1 MQHDL
6 VIVGTGGSGGWF
18 CQLLAK
24 SSNPNREVTLIDGDK
39 WSKSNLSRQF
49 CTLRDIN
56 KPKVNTF
63 MKLLE
68 GKCADVLAIDSYF
81 AYGNDTY
88 KAMFRAMVKPLC
100 IFAAVDNHPA
110 RMACYALADAIHDE
124 RPEQDVC
131 VISVANEY
139 EAASAWAY
147 LPQWKDHATL
157 DPRMRWPEMQTDV
170 SGDPLRPS
178 CTGEALESAP
188 QLALSNML
196 SASAGAWLHR
206 FWTEVRPKLEA
217 SMQEGGMQAEDL
229 DKLRKTYPVLVDFTS
244 GRNKTYTVG
253 DYI

>member
-1 MQHDL
+1 MKHDL

-24 SSNPNREVTLIDGDK
+24 SSNPERDVTLIDGDK

-49 CTLRDIN
+49 CTLRDIY

-63 MKLLE
+63 KKMLE
-68 GKCADVLAIDSYF
+68 GHCAGLIAIYGYF

-88 KAMFRAMVKPLC
+88 KAILRAMTEPLC